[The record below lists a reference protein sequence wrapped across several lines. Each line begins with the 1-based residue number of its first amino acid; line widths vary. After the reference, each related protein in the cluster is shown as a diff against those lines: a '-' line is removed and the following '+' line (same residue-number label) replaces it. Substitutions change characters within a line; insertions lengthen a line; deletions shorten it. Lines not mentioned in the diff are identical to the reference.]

1 MSEKQTILII
11 EDDKAI
17 SNFISRALGANDY
30 RAIPACTGKD
40 ISLPKDYCRPI

>member
-17 SNFISRALGANDY
+17 SNFISRALSANDY
-30 RAIPACTGKD
+30 RAIPAFNGKEGPVPVLL
-40 ISLPKDYCRPI
+40 SRP